1 MKIRSIE
8 NAQPLAHIAQPNPF
22 HIHVRKLFFRNPYA
36 VVFNLDAQAA
46 IAADGAQFDFSAAD
60 FRRKPVL
67 QAIFD
72 NRLEQHAG
80 HERFQRG
87 FVDLFHNFQVFAAEA
102 GHFDVQ
108 VVVDELQFLA
118 KRYKRFVL
126 AQQPPKDIAQLEHHP
141 AGRVRIKT
149 DQRRYGVQRI
159 EKKMGLELR
168 L

>member
-1 MKIRSIE
+1 M
-8 NAQPLAHIAQPNPF
+8 
-22 HIHVRKLFFRNPYA
+22 
-36 VVFNLDAQAA
+36 
-46 IAADGAQFDFSAAD
+46 
-60 FRRKPVL
+60 L

-72 NRLEQHAG
+72 NRLQQHAG
-80 HERFQRG
+80 HERFERG
-87 FVDLFHNFQVFAAEA
+87 IVDLFHNFQVFAAKA

-126 AQQPPKDIAQLEHHP
+126 AQQPAKDIAQLEHHP

-159 EKKMGLELR
+159 EKKMGVDLPRQRVHTRLEQKLLVPLKVHFVAR
-168 L
+168 VVPNFQG